1 MADKYRI
8 AHEGS
13 EFIVNENAGV
23 TVGVYKTQQEARRE
37 IESCERDD
45 FMLKTAR
52 SLVNAAVEA
61 YMRMHDIDREAAHEW
76 IKEAAD

>member
-13 EFIVNENAGV
+13 EFIVNESAGV

-37 IESCERDD
+37 IESCKRDD
-45 FMLKTAR
+45 FMLNTAR
-52 SLVNAAVEA
+52 SLVKAANDA
-61 YMRMHDIDREAAHEW
+61 YMQLHNLDLQAAHDWIREAAG
-76 IKEAAD
+76 